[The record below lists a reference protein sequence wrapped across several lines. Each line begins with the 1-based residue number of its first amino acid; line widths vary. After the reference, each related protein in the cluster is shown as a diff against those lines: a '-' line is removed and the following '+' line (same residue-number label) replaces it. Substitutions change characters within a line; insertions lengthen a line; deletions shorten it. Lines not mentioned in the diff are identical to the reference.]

1 MRDLRLHDNPLY
13 HVGDDTSVDPVQC
26 FPVFIFD
33 DHDFAPRPSTCR
45 PQHWNAVHLGPHA
58 CRVLLE
64 SVQDLQQS
72 LRHRG
77 GDLFLRT
84 GSTVPVILQLLQDT
98 QATEIVW
105 NEELGIYEQE
115 RSQQVLDAITANFP
129 HVTVHTF
136 CDSTLYHPDDLPH
149 GAEEW
154 ERYAHPERSKQ
165 SKKKQNK
172 KQGKTAKSSGNHL
185 FDRHETPGKSS
196 KNNLVDLAPTRFEGI
211 PPIMGD
217 FRRAA
222 RDKAQVRSCL
232 DTPSSR
238 IDYGTMKNYEM
249 PTLENLLRPLLCLSD
264 DDNLIMGLPHSLIRQ
279 VCHHAIQQH
288 DTDCKDNLYQG
299 IAHGGETRGLQHL
312 QDFCHHHAATAQRNL
327 ACVDNHQSSRL
338 SHYLTFGCLS
348 PRKIVK
354 ESELQNQQ
362 TNAGDCNW
370 LISHMTMR
378 DFFLYTC
385 LATGKAF
392 YLRDGIP
399 VNKKAAKM
407 IVWKDWQNESVQLW
421 HQWATGQTGLPLIDA
436 GLRELTQ
443 TGYCSNRVRQNAASV
458 LTKDLGVDWRAG
470 AEWFQFLL
478 IDHCVG
484 ANWGNWLYFSGK
496 GSDPKHRHF
505 RTVSQALKYDK
516 DGVYVKMWL
525 PELRELVLSFDSEAY
540 LRPWDFSKE
549 ATRWKIP
556 IVPPESQYTL
566 PDLERLRAEGRL
578 INS

>member
-13 HVGDDTSVDPVQC
+13 HVGDNTSVDPVQC

-58 CRVLLE
+58 CRILLE

-84 GSTVPVILQLLQDT
+84 GSTVPVILKLLQET

-185 FDRHETPGKSS
+185 FDHHETPGKSS
-196 KNNLVDLAPTRFEGI
+196 KNNLVDLAPTRFDGI

-222 RDKAQVRSCL
+222 RDKAKVRSYL

-238 IDYGTMKNYEM
+238 IEYGTMKNYEM

-312 QDFCHHHAATAQRNL
+312 QDFCHHHAATAQR
-327 ACVDNHQSSRL
+327 
-338 SHYLTFGCLS
+338 
-348 PRKIVK
+348 
-354 ESELQNQQ
+354 
-362 TNAGDCNW
+362 
-370 LISHMTMR
+370 
-378 DFFLYTC
+378 
-385 LATGKAF
+385 KAF

-399 VNKKAAKM
+399 VNKKAAKV

-436 GLRELTQ
+436 GLRELIQ

-458 LTKDLGVDWRAG
+458 LTKDLGLDWRAG

-505 RTVSQALKYDK
+505 HTVSQALKYDK

-540 LRPWDFSKE
+540 LRPWDFSKD
-549 ATRWKIP
+549 ASRWKIP
-556 IVPPESQYTL
+556 IVPPESQYAL